1 MGGSSRE
8 DMYHPPSQSAA
19 VGAPGGQR
27 SPQGQNS
34 CRRKPVGV
42 SPKLSGTCLHQ
53 RYKPKP
59 GPGVLQLQKEH
70 PAPVAPLQVLGQGRG
85 GGEKCHHLWRRGRG
99 STAPSSRAS
108 SKSQY
113 RMLSSGAPHS
123 HSAVRSQRNH
133 LGSSRTFPLL
143 YLES

>member
-53 RYKPKP
+53 HYKPKP

-85 GGEKCHHLWRRGRG
+85 GGEVSSPLAQGQREHGPQQQSKQQEPVPHAELWR
-99 STAPSSRAS
+99 SP
-108 SKSQY
+108 
-113 RMLSSGAPHS
+113 L
-123 HSAVRSQRNH
+123 
-133 LGSSRTFPLL
+133 TFCSEVTEEPPG
-143 YLES
+143 